1 MSSESGVFH
10 HLPCFNTDHL
20 GPQSTPEGLP
30 RLGVPSIVTA
40 VSRCACL
47 ANSPTLGVPYSAA
60 VLPPFCSV
68 PVLSSP
74 KSYRLSHLLAPL
86 KGTGQPS
93 RLRLAAKHDATIPN
107 HRRSVETSTE
117 TSPNTGLVHPSCCAC
132 RSAESSSPAL
142 CTFVALGCSNL
153 SLSSSNCALS
163 HDRRDTSSHRLG
175 F

>member
-1 MSSESGVFH
+1 VSSESGVFH
-10 HLPCFNTDHL
+10 HLPCF
-20 GPQSTPEGLP
+20 TPTILA
-30 RLGVPSIVTA
+30 R
-40 VSRCACL
+40 SRRRKACL
-47 ANSPTLGVPYSAA
+47 ASEFPPSSLQYPVARALPAPQRLVCHT
-60 VLPPFCSV
+60 LPPFCPHFAHM

-132 RSAESSSPAL
+132 RSAESPSPAL